1 MPRRILLAED
11 HDGLR
16 RRVRSELEAAGFEVC
31 GEAINGLEA
40 IEKAKALFPDLVITD
55 IWMPVMNGLDAI
67 PEIIKSAPGVKII
80 VFSVDDVDELR
91 GETLR
96 RGAHSY
102 VGKARPEE
110 LFKEVTRLLASP

>member
-16 RRVRSELEAAGFEVC
+16 RRVRSELEAAGFEVF
-31 GEAINGLEA
+31 GEAINGLDA
-40 IEKAKALFPDLVITD
+40 IEKAKVLLPDLVITN

-67 PEIIKSAPGVKII
+67 PEIVKSVPGVKII
-80 VFSVDDVDELR
+80 VFSVDEADELR
-91 GETLR
+91 REVLR

-102 VGKARPEE
+102 MCKSHPED
-110 LFKEVTRLLASP
+110 LITEVNNLLRS

>member
-16 RRVRSELEAAGFEVC
+16 RRVRSDLEAAGFEVC
-31 GEAINGLEA
+31 GEALNGLDA
-40 IEKAKALFPDLVITD
+40 IAKAKALLPDLVITN

-67 PEIIKSAPGVKII
+67 PEIVKSVPGVKII
-80 VFSVDDVDELR
+80 VFSVDEVEELR
-91 GETLR
+91 REAFR

-102 VGKARPEE
+102 VGKSRPED
-110 LFKEVTRLLASP
+110 LINEVTNLLRS